1 VVFLVGVAAAACLGF
16 GYVLQQRV
24 AAEASSAQL
33 TAWNLLRF
41 LIAHRVWWAGIAAM
55 LIGQVLGG
63 VALQL
68 AAVTLVEPL
77 LSTCLLFAFGFAA
90 WMSDM
95 AVRWFEVAGA
105 LLLSAALGVFIAV
118 GNPRSTV
125 VPSQRRDILILAVCF
140 VAGVVALLVAIG
152 AKRGLLGRS
161 VLLAAGA
168 GLLYGLEDAATRA
181 STLIARHEGLNA
193 LIHTG
198 WSLVVV
204 CAAAAAI
211 LISGTAF
218 NAARLDYSLPPITAA
233 APIAGIALGVSLLG
247 DRISVSPGALAVE
260 ASCLVAMV
268 AGVVLI
274 GRSRTLTNC

>member
-1 VVFLVGVAAAACLGF
+1 VVFVVGVAAAICLGL

-24 AAEASSAQL
+24 AAEAASAQL
-33 TAWNLLRF
+33 AAWGLAKF
-41 LIAHRVWWAGIAAM
+41 LARHRTWWTGVAAM
-55 LIGQVLGG
+55 LLGQILGG
-63 VALQL
+63 IALQL
-68 AAVTLVEPL
+68 ATVTLVEPL
-77 LSTCLLFAFGFAA
+77 LSTCLLFAFGIAA
-90 WMSDM
+90 WISDI
-95 AVRWFEVAGA
+95 AVRWPEVVGA
-105 LLLSAALGVFIAV
+105 VLLSAALGAFIAV
-118 GNPRSTV
+118 GNPHSTV
-125 VPSQRRDILILAVCF
+125 VPSQRKAILVLAICF
-140 VAGVVALLVAIG
+140 VVAIVALLVAIG
-152 AKRGLLGRS
+152 ARRGLLARS
-161 VLLAAGA
+161 VMLAAGA

-181 STLIARHEGLNA
+181 STLIARHEGWGA

-247 DRISVSPGALAVE
+247 DRLSISPGALAVE

-274 GRSRTLTNC
+274 GRSRTLTSC